1 MVVLASSGQ
10 RPGLPLDILE
20 GTGRPTTE
28 PDLAQMSVINV
39 REIALQIRSKLLLVI
54 SWAMI
59 LFSSPGN

>member
-20 GTGRPTTE
+20 GTARPTTE